1 MITCGKCVAG
11 GSTRTN
17 SEALSDF
24 INVTVFELD
33 DAAADDDDEDEDE
46 EEDEVDEGLFIDE
59 FNDRRRSLL
68 LYFGW
73 SNISRGLYIGTWNII
88 Y

>member
-68 LYFGW
+68 LYFG
-73 SNISRGLYIGTWNII
+73 
-88 Y
+88 